1 MKKSRSSDFKGK
13 ASESESF
20 KYDISIHKREIM
32 TLVIPLQK
40 ELTPCNFL
48 IKLVNLDATL
58 CKSC

>member
-1 MKKSRSSDFKGK
+1 MKKSCFSDFKGK
-13 ASESESF
+13 ASESF

-32 TLVIPLQK
+32 TLVTPLQK

-48 IKLVNLDATL
+48 IKLVNLDETL